1 MAKKKSV
8 EKEARWREILQR
20 QAGSGLSVRSFC
32 GAEGI
37 SEPSFYAWRRKLR
50 SRNGSGRRTPQKPR
64 GRDEEPD
71 NAQLFVPLTLLD
83 HTPTL
88 EIIHPLGYRIQVS
101 GDVHPE
107 ALRQVLKALDER
119 GGP

>member
-1 MAKKKSV
+1 MARKKSG
-8 EKEARWREILQR
+8 EKEARWREILER
-20 QAGSGLSVRSFC
+20 QAGSGLSVRNFC
-32 GAEGI
+32 ADEGV

-50 SRNGSGRRTPQKPR
+50 SRKDNGRRTPQKPR
-64 GRDEEPD
+64 GRDEAPD
-71 NAQLFVPLTLLD
+71 NARLFVPLTLLGD
-83 HTPTL
+83 TPTL

-119 GGP
+119 GRQ